1 VKTVQKYLPI
11 LAAVVLMAIGGV
23 LQGMWSERWGS
34 FPELQVLAAQM
45 SEIPKQIGEWQGED
59 EAQSDEKILKI
70 AGAEGEMVRSYKNAN
85 GDVVRVSMICARL
98 QDIFYHSPDRC
109 YPAAGFEMQ
118 GDPQPEVF
126 EIGDRTAEF
135 FTTSFLKSEPTGTH
149 QERGYWSWSGD
160 GTWKAAK
167 NPKLEFANDAHAL
180 YKLYIFA
187 SVPALTKQKTSDHD
201 FCQDF
206 IRVFV
211 PAVERALR
219 PALVKAGRV
228 KPETEDT
235 APPVEAT
242 SPPAASPAG

>member
-1 VKTVQKYLPI
+1 MNNAKKYLPVV
-11 LAAVVLMAIGGV
+11 AAVALMAIGGV
-23 LQGMWSERWGS
+23 LQGKWSERWGS
-34 FPELQVLAAQM
+34 FPELQVLTAQM

-59 EAQSDEKILKI
+59 EEQSDEKILKI
-70 AGAEGEMVRSYKNAN
+70 AGAEGELVRTYKNAN
-85 GDVVRVSMICARL
+85 GDMVRVSMICARL

-118 GDPQPEVF
+118 GEPQPEVF
-126 EIGDRTAEF
+126 EIGDTTAEF

-149 QERGYWSWSGD
+149 SERGYWAWSGD
-160 GTWKAAK
+160 GTWKASK

-180 YKLYIFA
+180 FKLYIFA
-187 SVPALTKQKTSDHD
+187 SVPALTKQKSGDHD

-206 IRVFV
+206 IRAFV

-228 KPETEDT
+228 KPEATDTVAPTEPT
-235 APPVEAT
+235 AQ
-242 SPPAASPAG
+242 PAASPAG